1 MWNPC
6 LHSVICLSSR
16 YGTHSCA
23 DVGHYVPF
31 WQAKDVSI
39 GIGKELLLLK
49 WLARQTHFDT
59 VAIQNTVVIFFLPCC
74 FQLYFIFKKQ
84 KRLIY
89 ACLICSFQVI
99 QISSFLLC
107 GCLVFLALLF
117 SFLSLRGY
125 DNMSHIVFINITCF
139 LDMACSFCQTE
150 HMEETFLV
158 SSALVLVMPISGT
171 GKMPS
176 YSDLTFIE

>member
-1 MWNPC
+1 MQLPSDTNLIFPAVW
-6 LHSVICLSSR
+6 
-16 YGTHSCA
+16 
-23 DVGHYVPF
+23 
-31 WQAKDVSI
+31 
-39 GIGKELLLLK
+39 LL
-49 WLARQTHFDT
+49 
-59 VAIQNTVVIFFLPCC
+59 
-74 FQLYFIFKKQ
+74 
-84 KRLIY
+84 
-89 ACLICSFQVI
+89 
-99 QISSFLLC
+99 
-107 GCLVFLALLF
+107 GFLALLF